1 MTTEPD
7 VQERPDRTVRGA
19 EHRILRGYA
28 PAVALGLFFLIMV
41 LSAPT
46 VAPERVQVA
55 GGGRAA
61 TGGVSQPSAG
71 GAVDPVTGEPVPE
84 ATGGGIPA
92 ASVCPGFQVDDD
104 PYSPPC
110 AKWEGGDNGGATA
123 RGVTASSV
131 KVTMRD
137 AGLPDL
143 GSLIA
148 QFSGVNDYVSNAAEA
163 ERTIRVML
171 DYFNDN
177 YQFYG
182 RRLELV
188 PFKGQGNLIDEA
200 LGGGVSGAQ
209 ADAIKVV
216 QEIQG
221 FASLSTV
228 TQPYGDALA
237 SQGVVTFDNIF
248 MTREWATKRAPYAFN
263 TYADCSKAADV
274 GAEFASKVLAG
285 RPAEFAGPSYQ
296 STERKFAVI
305 VPDSAT
311 FTPCI
316 DGLKADLASAGVNP
330 RVLTYS
336 LDLGTIQNQG
346 QQLASTLKADGV
358 TTVLLLTDPA
368 TPFFFASGA
377 QAIQWFPEWVVM
389 GQPYLDFDYLAQI
402 LPREQW
408 EHAIGF
414 SFNGAVQP
422 PRASDAYRA
431 FKSQSPNTEP
441 SMLILPAVYGELR
454 MLALGV
460 QLAGPNLTPESFA
473 AGLRS
478 YQSTLG
484 PDGLWAFPEGDFS
497 APQDFRIIW
506 FDGQAA
512 SPQNDRPGAYLD
524 NGRRYERGGIP
535 AGEKLIR
542 VEGP

>member
-1 MTTEPD
+1 MTTESAAP
-7 VQERPDRTVRGA
+7 ERPDRKVRGA
-19 EHRILRGYA
+19 EHRLLRGYA
-28 PAVALGLFFLIMV
+28 PAIALGLFFLIMV

-46 VAPERVQVA
+46 VAPERIQVA
-55 GGGRAA
+55 GGGRTT
-61 TGGVSQPSAG
+61 TGGTAQATAG
-71 GAVDPVTGEPVPE
+71 GPVDPVTGEPTPGVP
-84 ATGGGIPA
+84 GVGIPA
-92 ASVCPGFQVDDD
+92 AAACPGFQVDDD

-110 AKWEGGDNGGATA
+110 AQWDGGDNGGATA
-123 RGVTASSV
+123 RGVTATSI

-177 YQFYG
+177 YEFYG
-182 RRLELV
+182 RRIELA

-237 SQGVVTFDNIF
+237 TQGVIAFDNIF
-248 MTREWATKRAPYAFN
+248 MTREWANKRAPYGFN

-274 GAEFASKVLAG
+274 GAEFASKLLVG
-285 RPAEFAGPSYQ
+285 RPAEFAGPAYQ
-296 STERKFAVI
+296 GTERKFGII
-305 VPDSAT
+305 VPDTAT
-311 FTPCI
+311 FKPCI
-316 DGLKADLASAGVNP
+316 DQLKTSLDAAGVGA

-358 TTVLLLTDPA
+358 TTVFLLTDPA

-402 LPREQW
+402 FPRQQW

-414 SFNGAVQP
+414 SFNGTVQP

-431 FKSQSPNTEP
+431 FKSQSPDTEP

-460 QLAGPNLTPESFA
+460 QLAGPNLTPETFA

-497 APQDFRIIW
+497 APQDFRLIW
-506 FDGQAA
+506 FDGATS

-524 NGRRYERGGIP
+524 NGQRYERGQIP
-535 AGEKLIR
+535 EGQRLLR
-542 VEGP
+542 VTGP